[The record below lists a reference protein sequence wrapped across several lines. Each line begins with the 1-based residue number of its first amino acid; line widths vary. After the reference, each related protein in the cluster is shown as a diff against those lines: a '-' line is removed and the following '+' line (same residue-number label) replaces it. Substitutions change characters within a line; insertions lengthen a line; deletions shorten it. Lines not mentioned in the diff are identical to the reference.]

1 MNRTAVVLVSQVSE
15 LLISQT
21 QCSAQKVY
29 MSFYGDHS
37 VDDAENAVD
46 IERPRPRPP
55 RRAARP
61 PAPGP
66 AAVVLWHVGRVQ
78 LSIYLKPYDSRYFL
92 LDRFT

>member
-15 LLISQT
+15 LLIS

-61 PAPGP
+61 PPGP
-66 AAVVLWHVGRVQ
+66 AAVALGGGVATL
-78 LSIYLKPYDSRYFL
+78 YYTFY
-92 LDRFT
+92 

>member
-15 LLISQT
+15 LLIS

-66 AAVVLWHVGRVQ
+66 AAVVLVFGFWHLGGAT
-78 LSIYLKPYDSRYFL
+78 LYYTFY
-92 LDRFT
+92 

>member
-1 MNRTAVVLVSQVSE
+1 
-15 LLISQT
+15 
-21 QCSAQKVY
+21 

-66 AAVVLWHVGRVQ
+66 AAVVLAFGGCN
-78 LSIYLKPYDSRYFL
+78 YNYFTL
-92 LDRFT
+92 YYTFY